1 MAKVAAK
8 DGFIFHGWMVT
19 ELHLAG
25 GDLFAFALVNHFSQS
40 KAGVY
45 TGGVTYLSSWTGW
58 SRNTARKHLQRL
70 VEMGLIEETRGVG
83 DEGSFVAYTVVK
95 NLPAGCANSAQG
107 VVKNLPG
114 GCAKIARGGGK
125 KFTPD
130 NKIENKDDSKEIV
143 KDFVPPTVA
152 QVREYADAHGFR
164 SLDAEHFVEFYDSL
178 GWKQKNGKH
187 ITSWKN
193 AVITWKKRDLDKGID
208 IASPIKAAAPLH
220 KSDRAYNDAETF
232 LNSYNK

>member
-1 MAKVAAK
+1 
-8 DGFIFHGWMVT
+8 MVT
-19 ELHLAG
+19 ELHLEGAE
-25 GDLFAFALVNHFSQS
+25 LFTFALVHQFSQCN
-40 KAGVY
+40 AGLY
-45 TGGVTYLSSWTGW
+45 KGNTSYLSAWTGW
-58 SRNTARKHLQRL
+58 SENTSRKYLTAL
-70 VEMGLIEETRGVG
+70 VEKGLIEQVRGRLNNSPFCYYKLASDFYEKHPSIFEASPLKKRKKHPAKNALSTPQDLRGDNTVEKVNRENTIVG
-83 DEGSFVAYTVVK
+83 
-95 NLPAGCANSAQG
+95 
-107 VVKNLPG
+107 
-114 GCAKIARGGGK
+114 
-125 KFTPD
+125 
-130 NKIENKDDSKEIV
+130 
-143 KDFVPPTVA
+143 DFVPPTVA

>member
-1 MAKVAAK
+1 MKEWFYTITQSMLDLGLRGTDLLVFAVLYGYIQKGSGCYFDTRETIAERTGVKSIRTIDEA
-8 DGFIFHGWMVT
+8 
-19 ELHLAG
+19 LA
-25 GDLFAFALVNHFSQS
+25 
-40 KAGVY
+40 
-45 TGGVTYLSSWTGW
+45 
-58 SRNTARKHLQRL
+58 RL
-70 VEMGLIEETRGVG
+70 LDKGLIARTTVDNLGRRYAA
-83 DEGSFVAYTVVK
+83 FV
-95 NLPAGCANSAQG
+95 LGER
-107 VVKNLPG
+107 
-114 GCAKIARGGGK
+114 AKIALSIPQK
-125 KFTPD
+125 LQD
-130 NKIENKDDSKEIV
+130 NPAKSAVSNPQNLRVPYNNVENKRENKEKV
-143 KDFVPPTVA
+143 NGEDFVPPTVA

-232 LNSYNK
+232 LNSYDK